1 MKELVELLEA
11 LNSLEIDKDGDG
23 FVCKEAMPLL
33 IKAIEKAR
41 LVIK

>member
-1 MKELVELLEA
+1 MNELKELLSA

-33 IKAIEKAR
+33 IKAIEKGR
-41 LVIK
+41 LAIK